1 MEIYLI
7 SLCILTSAIWNY
19 GDFTKINCKNS
30 KLNVNGCGCDFEESL
45 NFSILECPSIL
56 EPNLNVLPSLPGDI
70 LRVIN
75 SFDRWPIIQVEA
87 KSIVALVLSENQIDS
102 IDDLTNL
109 DNLEFFNISYNRIRK
124 INSSISTLQQLSF
137 LDLSYN
143 LLEEFRFEDLVPNTD
158 KNSFDFTQPI
168 FGSLSMLLL
177 NGNQIKQVFNFDLV
191 FVAMPLCNFITLDY
205 NMLTSLD
212 VPVLSNQ
219 SQNVIKK
226 VKQALATND
235 SYLDI
240 FEFKKEE
247 RYYYGFRVN
256 LIKRFNVNFKV
267 ILNDVFIRYKKIF
280 LTRFLSISLVDQKYD
295 KICDCN
301 TYLAFNFLVEQLGQV
316 YYNENVPYGDI
327 QSLICLQKDSNK
339 PLNLFDL
346 INENQVDGGNFC
358 TGNSSEYKWNTHDE
372 NDASYSASFILK
384 SGYFP
389 QFFVEIIILR
399 LFS

>member
-1 MEIYLI
+1 MKIYLI
-7 SLCILTSAIWNY
+7 SLCILTSAIGNY
-19 GDFTKINCKNS
+19 GDSTRINCKNS
-30 KLNVNGCGCDFEESL
+30 QLNVNGCGCE
-45 NFSILECPSIL
+45 
-56 EPNLNVLPSLPGDI
+56 LPTLPGNI

-75 SFDRWPIIQVEA
+75 SFDRWPMIPVDA
-87 KSIVALVLSENQIDS
+87 KSIIALVLSANQIDS

-124 INSSISTLQQLSF
+124 INSSISTLQKLSY

-158 KNSFDFTQPI
+158 ENSFDFTKPI

-177 NGNQIKQVFNFDLV
+177 NGNQIKKIFNFDLV
-191 FVAMPLCNFITLDY
+191 FVALPLCNFITLDY

-267 ILNDVFIRYKKIF
+267 ILNDVFIRFKKIF
-280 LTRFLSISLVDQKYD
+280 LTRFWSIALINEKYNFL
-295 KICDCN
+295 CDCN
-301 TYLAFNFLVEQLGQV
+301 TYLAFNFLIEQLGQV
-316 YYNENVPYGDI
+316 HGSEKVPDGDI
-327 QSLICLQKDSNK
+327 QSFVCFQKDSNK

-346 INENQVDGGNFC
+346 INGNQVNGGNFC
-358 TGNSSEYKWNTHDE
+358 AGNSSEYKWNIYDL

-389 QFFVEIIILR
+389 QFFVEILILR
-399 LFS
+399 LILFL

>member
-19 GDFTKINCKNS
+19 GDFTRINCKNS
-30 KLNVNGCGCDFEESL
+30 QLNVNGCGCDFEESL

-137 LDLSYN
+137 LDLSFN

-280 LTRFLSISLVDQKYD
+280 LTRFLSISLVDEKYD

-358 TGNSSEYKWNTHDE
+358 AGNSSEYKWNTHDE